1 MHNFQTKNFQILQL
15 KIPTRTVCIS
25 KCPVRGVAEGDL
37 WHVEWYCSAGKVF
50 IGLGFRPHFWPNF
63 KTNFGQILTPAL
75 SESLSKGPGGP
86 SPLHGPTVR
95 RLFSFFF
102 PAIARGPWRN
112 KKPPAPV
119 WEIER
124 NTGQAKMLYQRSSFW
139 NHPWT
144 SHPPRISPTEKI
156 CPNSTSDWNTKK
168 RTGDSTFLWHFASF
182 WGALSPF
189 LISILAFWILQ
200 ILHTT
205 LEGPTPQAQ
214 WTLKDILD
222 DLDGRHSAGVHS
234 IGVCVKVPNQAIQL
248 QYYNYYEFQLLCSEQ
263 NLPSNQKRDPGL
275 ST

>member
-95 RLFSFFF
+95 RLFSFFC

-139 NHPWT
+139 NRPWT
-144 SHPPRISPTEKI
+144 SHPPRIWPTEKI
-156 CPNSTSDWNTKK
+156 CPNAPLRIGTPKNEQGIPHFCGISLHFGGLCLLFWY
-168 RTGDSTFLWHFASF
+168 RFWHFEF
-182 WGALSPF
+182 CKF
-189 LISILAFWILQ
+189 SIR
-200 ILHTT
+200 
-205 LEGPTPQAQ
+205 PS
-214 WTLKDILD
+214 
-222 DLDGRHSAGVHS
+222 R
-234 IGVCVKVPNQAIQL
+234 VPPPKPN
-248 QYYNYYEFQLLCSEQ
+248 EH
-263 NLPSNQKRDPGL
+263 
-275 ST
+275 